1 MENINDLVQ
10 ELGLNERG
18 KQLVLAE
25 RRGGTLYVF
34 ESKGV
39 YHPVGQQYDDVR
51 VALCR
56 KVSGR
61 VGRYGVTDDVSGMEL
76 CAECEAL
83 LNQGA

>member
-1 MENINDLVQ
+1 MENVNNLVRA
-10 ELGLNERG
+10 LDLNERG
-18 KQLVLAE
+18 KQLLLAQ
-25 RRGGTLYVF
+25 RSGGTLYVF
-34 ESKGV
+34 QAGGI
-39 YHPVGQQYDDVR
+39 YHPVGQEYDDVR
-51 VALCR
+51 VSLCR